1 MHPWLR
7 VRKYGFWLA
16 YAAVALY
23 VVLFITKNFLNNPM
37 IYYSYVGWTIGLV
50 RVQSTTD
57 RKNGSERWSTI
68 RTVSGTP

>member
-37 IYYSYVGWTIGLV
+37 IYYSYVGWTIWIGGAGAAMVVLYLLM
-50 RVQSTTD
+50 RLGGYAPPNNT
-57 RKNGSERWSTI
+57 
-68 RTVSGTP
+68 